1 VEDPVSILDNP
12 EFGFGPEDAAEAESP
27 AETAGGP
34 SLAEVYASIA
44 ALVRQNAADHGRLTD
59 IASVEALIPP
69 AAPDSPPLSL
79 EEMVRDEQYSD
90 IQPAFASNG
99 EVYLFSTQS
108 MDPAQ
113 AALRAEIEALWAGIA
128 QRVRADSAQR
138 AQLTPLRDLELPEPA
153 PESSA
158 PALDLSAMQADERYT
173 DIRSLTISN
182 GAIYLFSETYMA
194 PGYATLLGRAA
205 AKDPLATIAETV
217 RDNARIYPRPTS
229 IKSFEETLFD
239 INPAELEA
247 HVARLLE
254 MPEYEDIK
262 KATASNGAVY
272 LYSITH
278 MAEGQAQY
286 LAEWDAVGRDANP

>member
-1 VEDPVSILDNP
+1 MEDSVPIFDNP
-12 EFGFGPEDAAEAESP
+12 EFGFGPEDAAGSENTIETP
-27 AETAGGP
+27 AEP

-44 ALVRQNAADHGRLTD
+44 ALVRENAESHGWLTD

-69 AAPDSPPLSL
+69 AAPNASPLSL
-79 EEMVRDEQYSD
+79 EEMVRDQQYSD

-108 MDPAQ
+108 MTPAEATQ
-113 AALRAEIEALWAGIA
+113 RAEVEGLRASVA
-128 QRVRADSAQR
+128 QRVRADSAQS

-153 PESSA
+153 GDGSA
-158 PALDLSAMQADERYT
+158 PGFDLAAMQADERYA
-173 DIRSLTISN
+173 DIRSLTIST
-182 GAIYLFSETYMA
+182 GAVYLFSEKYMA

-229 IKSFEETLFD
+229 LKTFEETLFD
-239 INPAELEA
+239 INPAELSALIERILA
-247 HVARLLE
+247 SPDHT
-254 MPEYEDIK
+254 DIK
-262 KATASNGAVY
+262 KAVASNGAVY
-272 LYSITH
+272 LYSTTY

-286 LAEWDAVGRDANP
+286 LAEWDAVGKDANP